1 MKAAAIGAELAAELT
16 TPNVA
21 TMPVDF
27 YTIVRR
33 DTGERIAGRRSSRA
47 VIVRIGKLRSA
58 EAREKWIVIG
68 WLREGRAF
76 REAFRVDA
84 AEFWWAHHPPPGE
97 YT

>member
-1 MKAAAIGAELAAELT
+1 M
-16 TPNVA
+16 A

-47 VIVRIGKLRSA
+47 VIARIGKLRSA
-58 EAREKWIVIG
+58 EAREGWIVIG
-68 WLREGRAF
+68 WMREGGRLREV
-76 REAFRVDA
+76 FRVDA
-84 AEFWWAHHPPPGE
+84 AEFWWVHTPPPGE